1 MVDFVLPR
9 LNNWWLIASWW
20 QLTPVFSCHYPGG
33 TCFDDFNDFTCQC
46 TENYMGKTCEITMDP
61 CHGVTCFNGGR
72 CLITVNF
79 QAECACPRGFTGRR
93 CESEVSF
100 CDGVLCRNGGSCV
113 DKGEDY
119 RCVCLNGYYGNRCE
133 YSLSVCTTNI
143 CQNGGICKQYK
154 NHTACICPSEF
165 VGERCESSVIDL
177 EEDFSGPFSPNS
189 SVYLNWCSLLTCIM
203 ALFTLL
209 IPVWNHL
216 TYGNRWRV

>member
-1 MVDFVLPR
+1 
-9 LNNWWLIASWW
+9 
-20 QLTPVFSCHYPGG
+20 
-33 TCFDDFNDFTCQC
+33 
-46 TENYMGKTCEITMDP
+46 MGKTCEITMDP

-93 CESEVSF
+93 CEIEVSF

-133 YSLSVCTTNI
+133 YSSSVCTTNT

-203 ALFTLL
+203 ALFSLL
-209 IPVWNHL
+209 IPV
-216 TYGNRWRV
+216 